1 MTTAQRAFELAQ
13 RGFATFPVRDD
24 KTPYA
29 VDGLK
34 SATLDPWLAQET
46 FEKYPKSHIAIHCGM
61 SGISVLDIDYKEDAS
76 GNATVDGFESLDLGW
91 YEIPTSFAY
100 PSLSGNGRHIMYRAP
115 EGKNLAPKA
124 GYRGMKGVDRRS
136 GESYVVFTAD
146 ELPKKE
152 ELTLA
157 PEWLSDESQVRSAD
171 KFTGTVQ
178 EWYET
183 LEPGEPNILVRRA
196 IDDAKGQ
203 YERQGNDLSHSD
215 LVEIQ
220 HRAIRLGAEGNPG
233 IPELLATL
241 EELVESRTGDHS
253 RTPDEYAFE
262 FAEALNSGIKKHGDA
277 IELRKSLPPYSLT
290 MVPTGVPDRLLS
302 GAPGNKDT
310 FRELLAELI
319 KATDDDNLITS
330 ILWNSPRTKDIS
342 REWGL
347 EFIHE
352 RVISAR
358 HRPEPVRENPTL
370 PERMPVHSKEIFNN
384 TERGDYEKVKSRSDE
399 EKVIARGAFLS
410 SSEQEIVDSADTFID
425 RYLRASESKGF
436 SNRAYAIPAAW
447 TALSMAFGLKAVIP
461 KGVNLGVN
469 LWLIS
474 MGYSGTGKSA
484 EMAFAKHVMDHLLK
498 DGEGYYNLGAMSS
511 PEGILLELLTRDGKP
526 SMIFQDEA
534 SSFFQALRD
543 KDWTKA
549 LEYDLSNY
557 YMGDVPPSNK
567 ISLKELR
574 GKSAETSFNMLM
586 IATPDRLLKLI
597 NTDMFATGFMARVN
611 WMWAEP
617 PVDGDEKYL
626 ATRSENDTEKN
637 SPSVTFDLAG
647 DLAHAGSQFSQR
659 VAVWGTDEAVARL
672 ATAHRDFDL
681 AAKGHEKY
689 DALEP
694 AITRLGRETLWKCAA
709 LLALYRGET
718 TFTLTDA
725 LVAIHYATEW
735 YENLGRVVMATSESE
750 FAADVAE
757 IEGYIV
763 GQGGTVTSAKLLHRF
778 RNMIR
783 NSPRELEDR
792 ISFLNTSGRVNR
804 VEQDRK
810 VSYTING

>member
-1 MTTAQRAFELAQ
+1 MSNAERAKSLAE
-13 RGFATFPVRDD
+13 RGFAVFRVRED
-24 KTPYA
+24 KTPYDS
-29 VDGLK
+29 DGLK
-34 SATLDPWLAQET
+34 SASMDPWFVQET
-46 FEKYPKSHIAIHCGM
+46 FEKTPGALIAIHCGM

-76 GNATVDGFESLDLGW
+76 GNVTVDGFESLDLGW

-146 ELPKKE
+146 ELPKKD

-171 KFTGTVQ
+171 RFTGTVQ

-196 IDDAKGQ
+196 IDDAKAQ
-203 YERQGNDLSHSD
+203 YECQGNDLSHSD

-262 FAEALNSGIKKHGDA
+262 FAEALASGIQKHGDA
-277 IELRKSLPPYSLT
+277 IELRKNLPAYSLT
-290 MVPTGVPDRLLS
+290 TVPTGVPDRLLS

-319 KATDDDNLITS
+319 KATEDDLLVTS
-330 ILWNSPRTKDIS
+330 VLWNSPRTKDIS

-347 EFIHE
+347 EFCHA

-358 HRPEPVRENPTL
+358 EKPEPVRENPTL
-370 PERMPVHSKEIFNN
+370 PEP
-384 TERGDYEKVKSRSDE
+384 DYEKVKSRSDE
-399 EKVIARGAFLS
+399 EKVIVRGTFLS
-410 SSEQEIVDSADTFID
+410 SSEQEIVDCTDTFID

-469 LWLIS
+469 LWMIPL
-474 MGYSGTGKSA
+474 GYSGTGKTA
-484 EMAFAKHVMDHLLK
+484 EMLFAKYVLDHLLK

-534 SSFFQALRD
+534 ASFFSVLQS
-543 KDWTKA
+543 KDYVKQ
-549 LEYDLSNY
+549 LEYDFSNY

-586 IATPDRLLKLI
+586 IATPDKLLKLI
-597 NTDMFATGFMARVN
+597 NTDMFATGFLARVN
-611 WMWAEP
+611 WVWAAP
-617 PVDGDEKYL
+617 PVEGDDKYK
-626 ATRSENDTEKN
+626 ATRSENDDEKN
-637 SPSVTFDLAG
+637 APSVTFDLAG
-647 DLAHAGSQFSQR
+647 DLAHAGSQFTHR
-659 VAVWGTDEAVARL
+659 IAVWGTDEAVARL
-672 ATAHRDFDL
+672 AMAHRDFDL

-718 TFTLTDA
+718 TFTLSDA
-725 LVAIHYATEW
+725 LIAIHYATEW

-757 IEGYIV
+757 IEAYIS
-763 GQGGTVTSAKLLHRF
+763 GQGGTVSEAKLNHRF

-783 NSPRELEDR
+783 NSPRELADR
-792 ISFLNTSGRVNR
+792 IDFLRISGRVLRETHENR
-804 VEQDRK
+804 V
-810 VSYTING
+810 SYKLNGG